1 MNTDGFISIVAF
13 TILTLLWLGFA
24 YGLIFNRLLLERA
37 WRAFRGWPLVVQV
50 IVGLLVLPVFLG
62 LWVWQVKW
70 ALWLRLVLV
79 IGLAWFTEY
88 TFFPAAANAVQ
99 SAAVALFGR

>member
-24 YGLIFNRLLLERA
+24 YGLLFNRPIFERA
-37 WRAFRGWPLVVQV
+37 WHTFRGWPLVVQ
-50 IVGLLVLPVFLG
+50 IIIGLLVLPVFLG
-62 LWVWQVKW
+62 LWAWQTKW
-70 ALWLRLVLV
+70 PLWLRLVLV

-88 TFFPAAANAVQ
+88 TFFPAAVSAIQTALASLAN
-99 SAAVALFGR
+99 